1 MEGRFGVPVIL
12 VGDHS
17 VTSVERISAMVK
29 QIEPKAQVRPEPL
42 SQNLRRQLE
51 PSSYA
56 AALAG
61 ALGMLALMMASVGMS
76 GVFAYVVRQRTREIG
91 VRMALG
97 AQPGQIVRLVLASS
111 GRALAAG
118 LAVGLAG
125 ALALSR
131 LMVHQLNGVSPLDP
145 WAYAGVF
152 VLLIAA
158 AGAASAAPAR
168 RAARVDPVTA
178 LRWE

>member
-1 MEGRFGVPVIL
+1 
-12 VGDHS
+12 
-17 VTSVERISAMVK
+17 
-29 QIEPKAQVRPEPL
+29 
-42 SQNLRRQLE
+42 
-51 PSSYA
+51 
-56 AALAG
+56 
-61 ALGMLALMMASVGMS
+61 
-76 GVFAYVVRQRTREIG
+76 VVRQRTREIG

-118 LAVGLAG
+118 LAVGFGG
-125 ALALSR
+125 ALVLSR
-131 LMVHQLNGVSPLDP
+131 LMTHSLNGVSPLDP
-145 WAYAGVF
+145 LAYTGVF

-168 RAARVDPVTA
+168 RAASVDPVTA